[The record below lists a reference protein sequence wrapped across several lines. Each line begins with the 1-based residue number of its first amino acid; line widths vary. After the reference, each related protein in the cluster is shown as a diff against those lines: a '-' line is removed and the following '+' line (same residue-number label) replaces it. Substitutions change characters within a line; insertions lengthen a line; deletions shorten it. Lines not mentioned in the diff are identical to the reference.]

1 MDGELFLGIRLMQ
14 VLIAFRL
21 RLKSMDLLWLLALQM
36 EKLLSQIMI
45 LIGEFS
51 LNHLLLFKLMMLEL
65 LL

>member
-14 VLIAFRL
+14 VLIVFRL
-21 RLKSMDLLWLLALQM
+21 RLKSMDLLLLLALQLVQWSRRD
-36 EKLLSQIMI
+36 KL